1 MEKIYFNYSLKNIP
15 VPSRT
20 SYKLQLSAK
29 IESVI
34 KRMRWKAHFFKNN
47 TEKKQGRSET
57 RNFWIQIKT
66 SSMPAER
73 IRKL

>member
-20 SYKLQLSAK
+20 SYKLQLIDK

-34 KRMRWKAHFFKNN
+34 TRMCWKAHFFLHNN
-47 TEKKQGRSET
+47 EKKQGRSET
-57 RNFWIQIKT
+57 RNSWIQIET
-66 SSMPAER
+66 SSMPTER
-73 IRKL
+73 IR

>member
-20 SYKLQLSAK
+20 SYKLQLIDK

-34 KRMRWKAHFFKNN
+34 KPMYWKAHFSLNNNEKNKEEAKCETFGFKL
-47 TEKKQGRSET
+47 THHLCQLRE
-57 RNFWIQIKT
+57 
-66 SSMPAER
+66 
-73 IRKL
+73 